1 MTFKLTKM
9 FQIDTLN
16 ILPYSKTNFFQTE
29 YFDDIHT
36 TFDIIICI
44 FILYLFFN
52 RLKSRI
58 KL

>member
-1 MTFKLTKM
+1 M

-44 FILYLFFN
+44 FICFLIDENQELSY
-52 RLKSRI
+52 K
-58 KL
+58 